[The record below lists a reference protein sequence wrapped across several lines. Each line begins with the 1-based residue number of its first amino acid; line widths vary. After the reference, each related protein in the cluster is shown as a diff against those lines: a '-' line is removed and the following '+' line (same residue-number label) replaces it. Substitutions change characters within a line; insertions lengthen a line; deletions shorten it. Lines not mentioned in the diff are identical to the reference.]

1 MGNTYILT
9 GTIFIILERSVLKK
23 IIEGKD
29 LKTYFGIAVPFN
41 NEQIISVLIG
51 VLIHYSI
58 NLWWE
63 FIFLWNANSNYFHY
77 FFHLFYLMRLMHKSF
92 TQKIGGYGGKMSH
105 YMEVKDSDYNVLR
118 EVIELL
124 NKNKG

>member
-9 GTIFIILERSVLKK
+9 GIIFIILERSVLKK

-58 NLWWE
+58 NLW
-63 FIFLWNANSNYFHY
+63 
-77 FFHLFYLMRLMHKSF
+77 
-92 TQKIGGYGGKMSH
+92 
-105 YMEVKDSDYNVLR
+105 
-118 EVIELL
+118 
-124 NKNKG
+124 